1 MKLNALLMCHEHE
14 ALRMLVSA
22 LDELGVEEE
31 VCVSEEEAM
40 ELLALG
46 HYSALIVDFDLP
58 GAVQLT
64 RMARLAPAQRRP
76 VVFAMIDALT
86 DVGSAFQAGANFVL
100 YKPLEWE
107 PTLRSLR
114 AGRVFMQPDRRRSP
128 RHKAESLVYLRFGDV
143 CPVPALVTEISEDG
157 LSVQASEPLPVF
169 ELPLR
174 FILPGTNYTIEGTGE
189 VTWADDNGRAGIFF
203 SELTPAAR
211 RQLRSWMGKKEK
223 RKKSYARIGSR
234 QSTAERAAHLSHS
247 SQS

>member
-1 MKLNALLMCHEHE
+1 MKLNALLMCREHTS
-14 ALRMLVSA
+14 LQTLVAA
-22 LDELGVEEE
+22 LDQLAVDEE

-40 ELLALG
+40 ELLALER
-46 HYSALIVDFDLP
+46 YSALIVDFDLP
-58 GAVQLT
+58 GAVQVA

-100 YKPLEWE
+100 YKPLVWDQV
-107 PTLRSLR
+107 LRSLR
-114 AGRVFMQPDRRRSP
+114 AGRVFMQTDRRRSP
-128 RHKAESLVYLRFGDV
+128 RRKAQSIVYLRFGDV

-189 VTWADDNGRAGIFF
+189 VNWADDDGRAGIFF
-203 SELTPAAR
+203 SQLTPAAR
-211 RQLRSWMGKKEK
+211 RQLKAWIGKNQ
-223 RKKSYARIGSR
+223 RR
-234 QSTAERAAHLSHS
+234 QSSRPRLTPRQIATQRVARPSH
-247 SQS
+247 